1 MNIEDLKLSNNMKY
15 RFFQSERR
23 SLATFLD
30 EIEYHFSFP
39 ENEDLA
45 VAIIS
50 KLQDKYHLL
59 F

>member
-1 MNIEDLKLSNNMKY
+1 MKPLTKAMQE
-15 RFFQSERR
+15 RFSASERR
-23 SLATFLD
+23 SLDAFLD

-50 KLQDKYHLL
+50 KLREKYHLL